1 MRIEADAV
9 IDEHLHAGERVAL
22 RVQSLRLD
30 EGPPLAI
37 ERTTLPGGP
46 PRGRVI
52 LVHGFAQNRLTWRVT
67 QRSMSGWLAA
77 RGYDVWNLELRGH
90 GNSRAYGSGNARS
103 FSDYVDDLVRTVAAG
118 DDRPFVIG
126 HSLGGGVGIA
136 ASTVVPLAGVV
147 HLAGVYVFATD
158 NPFLKAVG
166 SLSHSLSPLL
176 LAPQIRV
183 STGWA
188 GRLIS
193 KMYGFTDATGYA
205 FPISGWAPGSVE
217 RELLDER
224 LSGGFDWTS
233 AEVWL
238 EMARWAHGE
247 EFPYAPAFRTTDVP
261 LLVLAG
267 DQDTLLTPK
276 DARRCYVESGS
287 TDKSFVVFEPF
298 EHEVHWGHLDLVL
311 GTHAPKHVW
320 SAIGAWLDAR

>member
-1 MRIEADAV
+1 MDTVADAIV
-9 IDEHLHAGERVAL
+9 EEHVHAGERVSL
-22 RVQSLRLD
+22 RVRSMRLGD
-30 EGPPLAI
+30 GPPLAI

-46 PRGRVI
+46 TRGPVI
-52 LVHGFAQNRLTWRVT
+52 LVHGFAQNRLTWRVA

-90 GNSRAYGSGNARS
+90 GNSRAYGSGNAKS
-103 FSDYVDDLVRTVAAG
+103 FSEYVDDLVRTVAATG
-118 DDRPFVIG
+118 GRPFVIG
-126 HSLGGGVGIA
+126 HSLGGGVAVA
-136 ASTVVPLAGVV
+136 ASTQVPLAGVV
-147 HLAGVYVFATD
+147 HLAGVYVFATG

-166 SLSHSLSPLL
+166 TLSNSMSSVLL
-176 LAPQIRV
+176 TPRIRV

-188 GRLIS
+188 GKLIA

-224 LSGGFDWTS
+224 LGGGFDWTS
-233 AEVWL
+233 IEVWL
-238 EMARWAHGE
+238 EMARWANGE
-247 EFPYAPAFRTTDVP
+247 EFPYAAAFRKTDVP

-267 DQDTLLTPK
+267 DHDTLLTPK
-276 DARRCYVESGS
+276 DARRCFVEAGS
-287 TDKSFVVFEPF
+287 TDKAFVVFEPF

-320 SAIGAWLDAR
+320 SAIGAWMDER